1 VGRDDLAEM
10 LGVLGLENLLQGVEG
25 PPAQVVELAEARLA
39 ARAARDFGLADDL
52 RDEIAELGWI
62 VRDTATGFEFEPAR

>member
-10 LGVLGLENLLQGVEG
+10 LGVLGLDNLLESIPG
-25 PPAQVVELAEARLA
+25 PPPEVIELAEARLA
-39 ARAARDFGLADDL
+39 ARAAREFGLADDL

-62 VRDTATGFEFEPAR
+62 VRDTATGFEFEPAG